1 MNFLDQMF
9 TESELTMEDNFELEK
24 TKLTLNS
31 SSHADVVDVAIRVY
45 KLYLRYRR
53 MNNWLIKQRLLG

>member
-24 TKLTLNS
+24 TKLALNS

>member
-24 TKLTLNS
+24 TKLALQTDEQLVN
-31 SSHADVVDVAIRVY
+31 
-45 KLYLRYRR
+45 
-53 MNNWLIKQRLLG
+53 

>member
-1 MNFLDQMF
+1 MNFLEQMF

-24 TKLTLNS
+24 TKLALNS

-45 KLYLRYRR
+45 KLYLRHRR
-53 MNNWLIKQRLLG
+53 MINWLIKQRLLG

>member
-9 TESELTMEDNFELEK
+9 TESELTMDDNFELEK
-24 TKLTLNS
+24 TKLALNS

>member
-9 TESELTMEDNFELEK
+9 TESEVTMEDNFELEK
-24 TKLTLNS
+24 TRLALTN

>member
-1 MNFLDQMF
+1 MNFLEQMF

-24 TKLTLNS
+24 TKLALNS

-53 MNNWLIKQRLLG
+53 MNNWLIKQRLLK

>member
-24 TKLTLNS
+24 TKLALNS

-53 MNNWLIKQRLLG
+53 MNNWLIKRRLLG

>member
-9 TESELTMEDNFELEK
+9 TESKLTMEDNFELEK
-24 TKLTLNS
+24 TKLALNS